1 VQIAKGHNP
10 YDTDFQEKHM
20 SDLPITQ
27 RSVMTLFSDSKSPSS
42 HRVRLMAQEKDIPL
56 EIIEVDT
63 SAGMPEDLIELNP
76 YGTLPTLVDRD
87 LVLYDPQVIVEYLDE
102 RFPHPPLM
110 SVDPVAKARARQ
122 MLRQIEQEWYQLADT
137 IVQKE
142 DEEAAKLARRDL
154 QERIIQMIPVFD
166 HQPYFMSEEYSLV
179 DVSLAVLMW
188 RLPYLGI
195 ELPKSAKAIQDYS
208 DKVLSREMFMES
220 LSDDELDMGEVY

>member
-1 VQIAKGHNP
+1 
-10 YDTDFQEKHM
+10 M

-63 SAGMPEDLIELNP
+63 SEGMPEDLLELNP

-102 RFPHPPLM
+102 RFPHPPLL
-110 SVDPVAKARARQ
+110 SVDPISKARSRQ
-122 MLRQIEQEWYQLADT
+122 MLRQIEQEWYALVDIITQSD
-137 IVQKE
+137 
-142 DEEAAKLARRDL
+142 DEKAIKTARRDL
-154 QERIIQMIPVFD
+154 QERLIQMIPVFE
-166 HQPYFMSEEYSLV
+166 HQPYFMNEEYSLV

-195 ELPKSAKAIQDYS
+195 ELPKSAKAVKDYS
-208 DKVLSREMFMES
+208 DKVLARAVFADS
-220 LSDDELDMGEVY
+220 LSDDELDMREVI

>member
-1 VQIAKGHNP
+1 
-10 YDTDFQEKHM
+10 M

-27 RSVMTLFSDSKSPSS
+27 RSVMTLFSDSKGPSS

-63 SAGMPEDLIELNP
+63 SEGIPEDLLELNP

-102 RFPHPPLM
+102 RFPHPPLL
-110 SVDPVAKARARQ
+110 SVDPISKARSRQ
-122 MLRQIEQEWYQLADT
+122 MLRQIEQEWYQLAEI
-137 IVQKE
+137 IVNSDDDKE
-142 DEEAAKLARRDL
+142 VKEARRDL
-154 QERIIQMIPVFD
+154 QERLIQMIPVFE
-166 HQPYFMSEEYSLV
+166 HQPYFMSDEYSLV

-195 ELPKSAKAIQDYS
+195 DLPKSAKPVIDYAE
-208 DKVLSREMFMES
+208 KVLAREEFPDS
-220 LSDDELDMGEVY
+220 LSDDELDMREVV